1 MASPRHPG
9 ALSAGIHHNRSA
21 ATGVDRAKGIAGDD
35 AGDSTRR
42 SSVTSLDTRAPSPV
56 GAVRDALVAY
66 GGGVIETPDR
76 QRLAALARALPVA
89 LVPLLLAASTFP
101 GQYRVPGVYWLL
113 ALAASVVFVL
123 GARWPV
129 TACLAISALAI
140 PMFRI
145 PAWGLSGLVPFLGAV
160 ALVDVIRRSHRNST
174 VLLTTAGWTAAVV
187 LGRMGY
193 HDQTVSRATPVLE
206 VCAYVGV
213 AVLLGLYL
221 RGQRELA
228 VSLRLRAADA
238 EQRRAEAEQ
247 RTRLV
252 ERGALA
258 RELHDLVA
266 HHMASIVLRIGI
278 TRHVVA
284 DADPRVHA
292 VLDDVHG
299 TASDALADI
308 RRLLT
313 ALRDPALG
321 EVALVDSAAV
331 RTEID
336 AAAERVRAAGFAV
349 ETEIRT
355 RVDGLDAI
363 GRLTLLR
370 LVQESF
376 TNVMKHAE
384 PAVPVRLTITVADAD
399 DPLGARRDTAADKRA
414 DATADGYAGS
424 FDIAPD
430 GRTGIV
436 VRVRSGLRVSRHGE
450 TSATGAN
457 SLGAHG
463 IVGMRE
469 RVELAGGR
477 VVAGA
482 DGADWEV
489 VAWLPETNGEN
500 A

>member
-1 MASPRHPG
+1 M
-9 ALSAGIHHNRSA
+9 
-21 ATGVDRAKGIAGDD
+21 
-35 AGDSTRR
+35 
-42 SSVTSLDTRAPSPV
+42 
-56 GAVRDALVAY
+56 
-66 GGGVIETPDR
+66 IEIPDR
-76 QRLAALARALPVA
+76 QRLAVLARALPVVV
-89 LVPLLLAASTFP
+89 VPLLLAASTFP

-113 ALAASVVFVL
+113 AMAAGVVFAL

-129 TACLAISALAI
+129 TACLAISALAV

-174 VLLTTAGWTAAVV
+174 VVLATAGWTAAVV

-206 VCAYVGV
+206 VGAYVGV

-238 EQRRAEAEQ
+238 ENRRAEAEQ
-247 RTRLV
+247 RTRLL

-278 TRHVVA
+278 ARHVVA
-284 DADPRVHA
+284 DADPGVHA

-313 ALRDPALG
+313 ALRDPALS

-355 RVDGLDAI
+355 GVDGLDAI

-384 PAVPVRLTITVADAD
+384 PAVPVRLTIAE
-399 DPLGARRDTAADKRA
+399 TAAHDPPPAPRVIAGDERA
-414 DATADGYAGS
+414 GANADGYAGTGGS
-424 FDIAPD
+424 LDIAP
-430 GRTGIV
+430 GRTGIA
-436 VRVRSGLRVSRHGE
+436 VRVRSGLRAPRPGE

-463 IVGMRE
+463 IVGMGE
-469 RVELAGGR
+469 RVEIAGGWIA
-477 VVAGA
+477 AGV
-482 DGADWEV
+482 DGTDWEV
-489 VAWLPETNGEN
+489 VAWLPERNGED